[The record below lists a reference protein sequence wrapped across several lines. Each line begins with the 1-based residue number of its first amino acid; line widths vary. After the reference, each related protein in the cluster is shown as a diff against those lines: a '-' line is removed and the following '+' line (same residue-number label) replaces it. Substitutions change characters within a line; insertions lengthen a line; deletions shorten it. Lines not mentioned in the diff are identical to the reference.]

1 MERVRYKRGCI
12 LRCELDQRYRQK
24 KIERP
29 FFNAPS
35 DQDQF
40 EEAFWMQEGSKLKDL
55 AL

>member
-1 MERVRYKRGCI
+1 VNWIRDIDK
-12 LRCELDQRYRQK
+12 K